1 MDFLNPLFL
10 LAPLLLASVAA
21 LAATRWIPPPSTASR
36 YPSIDGLRG
45 YMAFF
50 VFLHHSSF
58 WYFYVRSGRWE
69 APGSNLHN
77 HLGRTSVVVFFMIT
91 GFLFFSQL
99 LAAREKPIDWTR
111 LFISRFLRLTPLYLF
126 VLALMLLVVG
136 ILTHFTLHDP
146 LPTLLKDIA
155 YWVSFNIFGAPNLNG
170 LYDTRRIVAG
180 VFWTL
185 PYEWLFYFSL
195 PLMALGLRRPVP
207 ATYLVLSMV
216 AALVALTQPF
226 SWITLAPFLGGIV
239 AAFLVRSTRLRKLAA
254 GRLAALGVL
263 ALACVIVAR
272 YGSVNHFLPLA
283 LLSAAFAVIACGN
296 TLFGL
301 LTNSAAVTLGQI
313 SYSIYLLHG
322 LLLFVTFKFII
333 GFERAATFSPVEHWL
348 VISGCAALLIFISS
362 LTFKFI
368 EAPAMRRVPAV
379 TTWLRS
385 RANRRQASVV
395 G

>member
-77 HLGRTSVVVFFMIT
+77 HLGRTSVVAFFMIT

-99 LAAREKPIDWTR
+99 LAAREEPIDWTR

-155 YWVSFNIFGAPNLNG
+155 YWRSEEHTSELQSHS
-170 LYDTRRIVAG
+170 D
-180 VFWTL
+180 
-185 PYEWLFYFSL
+185 
-195 PLMALGLRRPVP
+195 
-207 ATYLVLSMV
+207 LVC
-216 AALVALTQPF
+216 
-226 SWITLAPFLGGIV
+226 
-239 AAFLVRSTRLRKLAA
+239 R
-254 GRLAALGVL
+254 
-263 ALACVIVAR
+263 
-272 YGSVNHFLPLA
+272 
-283 LLSAAFAVIACGN
+283 
-296 TLFGL
+296 
-301 LTNSAAVTLGQI
+301 
-313 SYSIYLLHG
+313 
-322 LLLFVTFKFII
+322 LLLEKKK
-333 GFERAATFSPVEHWL
+333 HH
-348 VISGCAALLIFISS
+348 
-362 LTFKFI
+362 
-368 EAPAMRRVPAV
+368 
-379 TTWLRS
+379 
-385 RANRRQASVV
+385 
-395 G
+395 